1 MDKLW
6 FEKMFDAHVAQTSP
20 FSTRFMV
27 SRGEGCYLFDTTG
40 RRYLDFISGIAVTN
54 VGHSH
59 PKVVEAVIEQAQR
72 YAHTMVYGEHIQEP
86 QVLLAYEIARKAPE
100 GLDSVY
106 FLSTG
111 AEATDAALKLAAKL
125 TGRRIFCAF
134 HGAYHGDTI
143 GAASCFGSPDFRK
156 PFQHVLLPVRFLR
169 YGNFDDLELIG
180 EDVAAVI
187 VEPVQGEG
195 GIVVPP
201 QGFLSALR
209 EQCRKHSV
217 FLIFD
222 EVQTGFGRLGEWFA
236 AHYFDVFPDII
247 TVGKAIG
254 SGYPLAGL
262 IAPREILYRFAA
274 EPPFSHITTFGGH
287 PVSCAAGLAGMRVIE
302 EENLLTQAK
311 GIGRLLLEHL
321 REIAKDN
328 VNIRDVRGVGLMI
341 GVEMV
346 SPEKARKAV
355 EQCRENGLILETTLL
370 AENVVR
376 FSPPLTLRKEECLE
390 ALAIFKTVV
399 NNITY

>member
-6 FEKMFDAHVAQTSP
+6 LEKMFDAHVAQTSP
-20 FSTRFMV
+20 FSTRFTV
-27 SRGEGCYLFDTTG
+27 SRAEGCYLFDATG

-54 VGHSH
+54 VGHCH
-59 PKVVEAVIEQAQR
+59 PKVVQAVIDQSQR

-86 QVLLAYEIARKAPE
+86 QVVLAAEIAQKAPP

-125 TGRRIFCAF
+125 TGRRLFCAF
-134 HGAYHGDTI
+134 HGGYHGDTV
-143 GAASCFGSPDFRK
+143 GAASCFGSSAFRK
-156 PFQHVLLPVRFLR
+156 PFEHLLLPVRFLR
-169 YGNFDDLELIG
+169 YGNFDNLELIDD
-180 EDVAAVI
+180 DVAAVI

-195 GIVVPP
+195 GIIVPP
-201 QGFLSALR
+201 EGFLSALKDRCR
-209 EQCRKHSV
+209 EHNV

-236 AHYFDVFPDII
+236 AHYFNVCPDII

-262 IAPREILYRFAA
+262 IGPREILYRFAA

-302 EENLLTQAK
+302 EENLLAQARDA
-311 GIGRLLLEHL
+311 GQFLLEHL
-321 REIAKDN
+321 KEIAKEN
-328 VNIRDVRGVGLMI
+328 VSIRDVRGIGLMI
-341 GVEMV
+341 GVEMA
-346 SPEKARKAV
+346 SAEKARQV
-355 EQCRENGLILETTLL
+355 VDRCRENGLILETTLL

-376 FSPPLTLRKEECLE
+376 FSPPLTVKKHECLDALTIFE
-390 ALAIFKTVV
+390 AVAKTL
-399 NNITY
+399 T